1 MYPSAGAAVPEELN
15 GTGSAGPGES
25 ARRDRSGSGH
35 TAPLHRIG
43 GNHVVSRISGSGK
56 RRVGATIAA
65 LMVASVSACGEGPGG
80 GADTSEPGSPIKVA
94 FEVPLT
100 GAFAAN
106 GLNQKNGFELG
117 LDTFGRE
124 VDGHPI
130 EVRYIDTKGDPATA
144 LTSARQIVQEGVT
157 VFQGPLVSS
166 ESAAVTPYLAQQN
179 VPVDDLTLC
188 SEVQLDS
195 WQKNGN
201 GYSSGWS
208 CDHPA
213 LMAAQW
219 AYEDM
224 GWRNITI
231 AAQDFSFGW
240 EVAGGFKTAF
250 ESLGGTINQA
260 IWVPLN
266 ATDVS
271 SYVSQIPQDTDAV
284 YAEMSGVFA
293 VRFIDAYK
301 SFGLTGKVP
310 LVGITQLTDQS
321 VLPQLNR
328 EGALGVIT
336 GAQYC
341 DGIDTPEN
349 QEFVAAYKEK
359 FDLYPGYYSDAGYV
373 KAQIMVEALKSLDG
387 DYSDPKAIA
396 EALQSVNIEAPRG
409 PVEIS
414 DKTHSPIQNV
424 YMCEVQEIDGDLRNV
439 PFKTFENV
447 PPEGPLDYE
456 EWEAHF
462 RSDSAGRPE

>member
-1 MYPSAGAAVPEELN
+1 
-15 GTGSAGPGES
+15 
-25 ARRDRSGSGH
+25 
-35 TAPLHRIG
+35 
-43 GNHVVSRISGSGK
+43 VVSRISGSRK
-56 RRVGATIAA
+56 WRVGAA
-65 LMVASVSACGEGPGG
+65 LATFVVSVSACGEGPGG
-80 GADTSEPGSPIKVA
+80 GVDTSEPGSPISVA
-94 FEVPLT
+94 FELPLT

-157 VFQGPLVSS
+157 VFEGPLVSS

-213 LMAAQW
+213 LMAAKW

-240 EVAGGFKTAF
+240 EVAGGFKAAF
-250 ESLGGTINQA
+250 ESLGGTINQQ

-293 VRFIDAYK
+293 VRFTDAYK
-301 SFGLTGKVP
+301 SYGLTGKVP
-310 LVGITQLTDQS
+310 LLGITQLTDQS

-328 EGALGVIT
+328 EAALGVYT

-341 DGIDTPEN
+341 DGIDTSEN
-349 QEFVAAYKEK
+349 KEFVDAYQKA
-359 FDLYPGYYSDAGYV
+359 FNLFPGYYSDAGYV
-373 KAQIMVEALKSLDG
+373 KAEILVEALKSLDG
-387 DYSDPKAIA
+387 DYSDPEAVAK
-396 EALQSVNIEAPRG
+396 ALQSVNIKAPRG

-424 YMCEVQEIDGDLRNV
+424 YICQVQEVEGQLRNV
-439 PFKTFENV
+439 PIKTFDSV
-447 PPEGPLDYE
+447 PPEGPLEYD

-462 RSDSAGRPE
+462 RHDSAGRPE

>member
-1 MYPSAGAAVPEELN
+1 M
-15 GTGSAGPGES
+15 
-25 ARRDRSGSGH
+25 
-35 TAPLHRIG
+35 
-43 GNHVVSRISGSGK
+43 
-56 RRVGATIAA
+56 AA
-65 LMVASVSACGEGPGG
+65 LIALGASACGGGSSAGGSGG
-80 GADTSEPGSPIKVA
+80 GANKPIAVG
-94 FEVPLT
+94 FELPLT
-100 GAFAAN
+100 GNFAAN
-106 GLNQKNGFELG
+106 GKNQQNGFELG

-195 WQKNGN
+195 WQENGN

-240 EVAGGFKTAF
+240 EVAGGFKAAF
-250 ESLGGTINQA
+250 EKLGGTINQQ

-293 VRFIDAYK
+293 VRFTDAYK
-301 SFGLTGKVP
+301 SYGLTGTIP

-328 EGALGVIT
+328 DAALGVFT

-349 QEFVAAYKEK
+349 QEFVQAYREK
-359 FDLYPGYYSDAGYV
+359 FDLWPGYYSDAGYV
-373 KAQIMVEALKSLDG
+373 KAQILVEALKSLDG
-387 DYSDPKAIA
+387 DYSDPAAVA

-414 DKTHSPIQNV
+414 DKTHSPVQNV
-424 YMCEVQEIDGDLRNV
+424 YICEVQEVDGVLRNV
-439 PFKTFENV
+439 PIKTYENV
-447 PPEGPLDYE
+447 PPEGPLEYE

-462 RSDSAGRPE
+462 RHDSAGRPE

>member
-1 MYPSAGAAVPEELN
+1 MGAA
-15 GTGSAGPGES
+15 
-25 ARRDRSGSGH
+25 
-35 TAPLHRIG
+35 I
-43 GNHVVSRISGSGK
+43 
-56 RRVGATIAA
+56 AT
-65 LMVASVSACGEGPGG
+65 LMVVSVSACGEGPGG
-80 GADTSEPGSPIKVA
+80 GADTSEPGSPVKVA
-94 FEVPLT
+94 FELPLT

-106 GLNQKNGFELG
+106 GLNQQNGFELG

-240 EVAGGFKTAF
+240 EVAGGFKAAF
-250 ESLGGTINQA
+250 ESLGGTINQQ

-293 VRFIDAYK
+293 VRFTDAYK
-301 SFGLTGKVP
+301 SYGLTGTIP

-328 EGALGVIT
+328 DAALGVFT

-349 QEFVAAYKEK
+349 QEFVQAYREK
-359 FDLYPGYYSDAGYV
+359 FDLWPGYYSDAGYV
-373 KAQIMVEALKSLDG
+373 KAQILVEALKSLDG
-387 DYSDPKAIA
+387 DYSDPAAVA
-396 EALQSVNIEAPRG
+396 EALQKVNIEAPRG

-414 DKTHSPIQNV
+414 DKTHSPVQNV
-424 YMCEVQEIDGDLRNV
+424 YICEVQEVEGELRNV
-439 PFKTFENV
+439 PIKTYESV
-447 PPEGPLDYE
+447 PPEGPLEYE

-462 RSDSAGRPE
+462 RHDSAGRPE

>member
-1 MYPSAGAAVPEELN
+1 M
-15 GTGSAGPGES
+15 
-25 ARRDRSGSGH
+25 SGS
-35 TAPLHRIG
+35 R
-43 GNHVVSRISGSGK
+43 K

-94 FEVPLT
+94 FELPLT

-106 GLNQKNGFELG
+106 GLNQQNGFELG

-144 LTSARQIVQEGVT
+144 LTSARQIVQEGVH

-240 EVAGGFKTAF
+240 EVAGGFKAAF
-250 ESLGGTINQA
+250 ESLGGTINQQ

-293 VRFIDAYK
+293 VRFTDAYK
-301 SFGLTGKVP
+301 SYGLTGTIP

-321 VLPQLNR
+321 VLPQLNP
-328 EGALGVIT
+328 EAALGVFT

-349 QEFVAAYKEK
+349 QEFVQAYQEK
-359 FDLYPGYYSDAGYV
+359 FNLYPGYYSDAGYV
-373 KAQIMVEALKSLDG
+373 KAQILVEALKSLDG
-387 DYSDPKAIA
+387 DYSDPEAVAK
-396 EALQSVNIEAPRG
+396 ALQSVNIEAPRG

-414 DKTHSPIQNV
+414 EETHSPVQNV
-424 YMCEVQEIDGDLRNV
+424 YICEVQEVEGALRNV
-439 PFKTFENV
+439 PIKTFESV
-447 PPEGPLDYE
+447 PPEGPLEFE

-462 RSDSAGRPE
+462 RHDSAGRPE

>member
-1 MYPSAGAAVPEELN
+1 
-15 GTGSAGPGES
+15 
-25 ARRDRSGSGH
+25 
-35 TAPLHRIG
+35 
-43 GNHVVSRISGSGK
+43 VVSRISGSRK
-56 RRVGATIAA
+56 WRVGAA
-65 LMVASVSACGEGPGG
+65 LATLVVSVSACGEGPGG
-80 GADTSEPGSPIKVA
+80 GADTSEPGSPISVA
-94 FEVPLT
+94 FELPLT

-144 LTSARQIVQEGVT
+144 LSSARQIVQEGVT
-157 VFQGPLVSS
+157 VFEGPLVSS

-213 LMAAQW
+213 LMAAKW

-240 EVAGGFKTAF
+240 EVAGGFKAAF
-250 ESLGGTINQA
+250 ESLGGTINQQ

-293 VRFIDAYK
+293 VRFTDAYK
-301 SFGLTGKVP
+301 SYGLTGKVP
-310 LVGITQLTDQS
+310 LLGITQLTDQS

-328 EGALGVIT
+328 EAALGVYT

-341 DGIDTPEN
+341 DGIDTSEN
-349 QEFVAAYKEK
+349 KEFVDAYQKA
-359 FDLYPGYYSDAGYV
+359 FNLFPGYYSDAGYV
-373 KAQIMVEALKSLDG
+373 KAEILVEALKSLDG
-387 DYSDPKAIA
+387 DYSDPEAVAK
-396 EALQSVNIEAPRG
+396 ALQSVNIKAPRG

-424 YMCEVQEIDGDLRNV
+424 YICQVQEVEGQLRNV
-439 PFKTFENV
+439 PIKTFDSV
-447 PPEGPLDYE
+447 PPEGPLEYD

-462 RSDSAGRPE
+462 RHDSAGRPE

>member
-1 MYPSAGAAVPEELN
+1 MVF
-15 GTGSAGPGES
+15 GTNRA
-25 ARRDRSGSGH
+25 
-35 TAPLHRIG
+35 
-43 GNHVVSRISGSGK
+43 K
-56 RRVGATIAA
+56 RRTSAA
-65 LMVASVSACGEGPGG
+65 LVALAAIGLSACGSGPGG
-80 GADTSEPGSPIKVA
+80 GTSNEPDSPITIA
-94 FEVPLT
+94 FELPLT

-106 GLNQKNGFELG
+106 GTNEKNGFEIG

-130 EVRYIDTKGDPATA
+130 DVRYIDTKGDPATA
-144 LTSARQIVQEGVT
+144 LSSARQIVQQGVT

-166 ESAAVTPYLAQQN
+166 ESAAVTPYLAQQD

-201 GYSSGWS
+201 GFSSGWT
-208 CDHPA
+208 CDQPA
-213 LMAAQW
+213 LMAAKW
-219 AYEDM
+219 AYEVM
-224 GWRNITI
+224 GWRHITL

-293 VRFIDAYK
+293 TRFTDAYK
-301 SFGLTGKVP
+301 AFGLTGKIP
-310 LVGITQLTDQS
+310 LLGITQLTDQS
-321 VLPQLNR
+321 VLPQLNP
-328 EGALGVIT
+328 EAATGVYT
-336 GAQYC
+336 SAQYC

-349 QEFVAAYKEK
+349 QKFVDAYHKAYGV
-359 FDLYPGYYSDAGYV
+359 YPGYYSDAGYV
-373 KAQIMVEALKSLDG
+373 KAQIVVEALKSLKG
-387 DYSDPKAIA
+387 DFSDPKAVA
-396 EALQSVNIEAPRG
+396 KALQSVNIEAPRG

-424 YMCEVQEIDGDLRNV
+424 YICQVQAINGELRNV
-439 PFKTFENV
+439 PVQTYENV
-447 PPEGPLDYE
+447 KPEGPLSYD

-462 RSDSAGRPE
+462 RHDSAGRPE

>member
-1 MYPSAGAAVPEELN
+1 M
-15 GTGSAGPGES
+15 
-25 ARRDRSGSGH
+25 
-35 TAPLHRIG
+35 
-43 GNHVVSRISGSGK
+43 VSRISGSRK

-65 LMVASVSACGEGPGG
+65 LVLVGVSGCGEGPGG
-80 GADTSEPGSPIKVA
+80 GSGEANEPGSPIKVA
-94 FEVPLT
+94 FELPLT

-124 VDGHPI
+124 VDGRPI
-130 EVRYIDTKGDPATA
+130 EVRYIDTKGDPAVA

-208 CDHPA
+208 CDQPA

-224 GWRNITI
+224 GWRNMTI

-240 EVAGGFKTAF
+240 EVAGGFKAAF
-250 ESLGGTINQA
+250 ESLGGTINQQ

-271 SYVSQIPQDTDAV
+271 SYVSQIPPDSDAV

-293 VRFIDAYK
+293 VRFTDAYK
-301 SFGLTGKVP
+301 SYGLTGQVP

-328 EGALGVIT
+328 EAVLGVYT

-341 DGIDTPEN
+341 DGIETPEN
-349 QEFVAAYKEK
+349 QEFVTAYKEA

-373 KAQIMVEALKSLDG
+373 KAQILTDALKSLDG
-387 DYSDPKAIA
+387 DYSDPEAVAK
-396 EALQSVNIEAPRG
+396 ALQSVNIEAPRG
-409 PVEIS
+409 PVKIS
-414 DKTHSPIQNV
+414 EKTHSPIQNV
-424 YMCEVQEIDGDLRNV
+424 YICQVQEIDGELRNV
-439 PFKTFENV
+439 PIKTYENV
-447 PPEGPLDYE
+447 PPEGPLPYDV
-456 EWEAHF
+456 WEAHF

>member
-1 MYPSAGAAVPEELN
+1 M
-15 GTGSAGPGES
+15 
-25 ARRDRSGSGH
+25 SGSR
-35 TAPLHRIG
+35 TR
-43 GNHVVSRISGSGK
+43 
-56 RRVGATIAA
+56 RRVGAAVAA
-65 LMVASVSACGEGPGG
+65 LVVVGVSGCGEGPGG
-80 GADTSEPGSPIKVA
+80 GGGSSEPDSPIKVA
-94 FEVPLT
+94 FELPLT
-100 GAFAAN
+100 GNFAAN

-130 EVRYIDTKGDPATA
+130 EVSYIDTKGDPATA
-144 LTSARQIVQEGVT
+144 LTSARKIVQEGVT
-157 VFQGPLVSS
+157 VFEGPLVSS

-213 LMAAQW
+213 LMAAKW

-224 GWRNITI
+224 GWRHITV

-250 ESLGGTINQA
+250 ESLGGTIDQQ

-271 SYVSQIPQDTDAV
+271 SYVSQIGQDTDAV
-284 YAEMSGVFA
+284 YAEMSGAFA
-293 VRFIDAYK
+293 LRFTDAFK

-321 VLPQLNR
+321 VLPQLNP
-328 EGALGVIT
+328 EAALGVYT

-349 QEFVAAYKEK
+349 KEFVDAYHKAYN
-359 FDLYPGYYSDAGYV
+359 LYPGYYSDAGYV
-373 KAQIMVEALKSLDG
+373 KAQILVEGLKSLDG
-387 DYSDPKAIA
+387 DYSDPAKVA

-414 DKTHSPIQNV
+414 EKTHSPVQNV
-424 YMCEVQEIDGDLRNV
+424 YICQVTAVGGELRNV
-439 PFKTFENV
+439 PIKTFETV
-447 PPEGPLDYE
+447 PPEGPLEYD
-456 EWEAHF
+456 EWETHF
-462 RSDSAGRPE
+462 RHDSAGRPE